1 MLTRGF
7 GIFAKG
13 PLYIFYTTS
22 GLLFVDPTCQVR
34 GRIIKIESE
43 GSDRTRDLQVTRPAR
58 TNHQLKVF
66 FMLMYRPLAY

>member
-43 GSDRTRDLQVTRPAR
+43 GSDRTRDLQVTASKNKPPAQGILYV
-58 TNHQLKVF
+58 NV
-66 FMLMYRPLAY
+66 